1 MIIFRGSL
9 VPLNM
14 AQKCH
19 YSPFTICSGDREEEA
34 SLPRKTSVAYIKAL
48 LDEEKAQV
56 WSTKQ
61 NIMILYFFV
70 ENYLRM

>member
-1 MIIFRGSL
+1 MAKKKPAL
-9 VPLNM
+9 DM
-14 AQKCH
+14 AQKYH

-56 WSTKQ
+56 
-61 NIMILYFFV
+61 
-70 ENYLRM
+70 